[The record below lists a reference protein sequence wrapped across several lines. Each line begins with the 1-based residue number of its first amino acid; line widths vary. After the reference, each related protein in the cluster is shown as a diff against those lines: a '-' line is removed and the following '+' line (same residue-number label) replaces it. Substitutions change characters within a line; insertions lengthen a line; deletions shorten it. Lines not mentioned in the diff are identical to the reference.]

1 MTGSPQSGGPRQT
14 KQILLEFVV
23 QGAVVKVTA
32 IDASSGC
39 EATIVAPA
47 SSPRA
52 ALEQAAARKLAYV
65 MKKQR
70 GEA

>member
-1 MTGSPQSGGPRQT
+1 MTGSAQSGGPRAT
-14 KQILLEFVV
+14 NQILIEFVV
-23 QGAVVKVTA
+23 QGTVVKVTA
-32 IDASSGC
+32 IDAVSGC
-39 EATIVAPA
+39 EASIIAPA

-70 GEA
+70 G

>member
-1 MTGSPQSGGPRQT
+1 MTGSPQSGGSGQN

-32 IDASSGC
+32 IDAASGC
-39 EATIVAPA
+39 EAIIVAPA
-47 SSPRA
+47 SSPRT

>member
-1 MTGSPQSGGPRQT
+1 
-14 KQILLEFVV
+14 VV

-32 IDASSGC
+32 IDAASGC
-39 EATIVAPA
+39 EAIIVAPA